1 MNSVSYKIIEIT
13 RFAWIDVLVLQLTIS
28 VTVITVNS

>member
-1 MNSVSYKIIEIT
+1 MNSFSYKIIEIT
-13 RFAWIDVLVLQLTIS
+13 RNNWIDVLVLQLTIS